1 MNEYSPDEGRFDWL
15 SARVMCA
22 VFEQFTTTAEADE
35 CVSDGVTKSSR
46 PVIELWPSSSS
57 SHVSKRKGELLPC
70 RPQKRVISEKIGDAS
85 DFVQEQERSAR
96 SGDAEILEAIILAE
110 LLKLLSAI
118 VFAWL
123 LEIDNLDGKLIL
135 G

>member
-1 MNEYSPDEGRFDWL
+1 M
-15 SARVMCA
+15 
-22 VFEQFTTTAEADE
+22 
-35 CVSDGVTKSSR
+35 
-46 PVIELWPSSSS
+46 PS
-57 SHVSKRKGELLPC
+57 

-85 DFVQEQERSAR
+85 DFVQELERSAR